1 MQRDYETTI
10 ANLRHEIN
18 SKTTINIQ
26 QDNTD
31 FDGIINSYKNK
42 IAQLNSQLSEYQR
55 TIDSMRSEYQSR
67 RVNESKT
74 TNIIHHGDE
83 NLRQENAILNQRIQ
97 DLKIENDK
105 YQSMLKSAKSTE
117 KVIVKE
123 FHDG

>member
-83 NLRQENAILNQRIQ
+83 NLRLENAILN
-97 DLKIENDK
+97 
-105 YQSMLKSAKSTE
+105 
-117 KVIVKE
+117 
-123 FHDG
+123 